1 MANKLTTRPVAA
13 CALLLVLACAPCRA
27 DEGLPPPP
35 QPDDLFPPVF
45 LPTAPEDRPASR
57 PEASPAIE
65 FNPWAEWE
73 RAQQPPRTVRNSA
86 SGEWGSLTA
95 NSEVG
100 DATAPATGEA
110 APQPRG
116 WKTDGTWHCP
126 VAGPLFVF
134 GQFGGA
140 GTEVAQ
146 QDTKAGGQT
155 GLGCKWA
162 PVEDAEFVVRGG
174 PSVSYTDPLRPDR
187 LRERSDMLLEVQA
200 RWPLLGKI
208 GLEYQGK
215 AAPALTPLDHD
226 WIDQDLGLAAPLG
239 PGTKVRVGAKRH
251 WENVADPKAPPD
263 NMQLYFGL
271 ELAR

>member
-1 MANKLTTRPVAA
+1 MTDKLTTPPFAA
-13 CALLLVLACAPCRA
+13 TLLIVLACAPCR
-27 DEGLPPPP
+27 G
-35 QPDDLFPPVF
+35 DDLFPPLW
-45 LPTAPEDRPASR
+45 LPTAPEDRPPPR
-57 PEASPAIE
+57 LGPPPEIS

-73 RAQQPPRTVRNSA
+73 RAQRPPRTVKSAA

-100 DATAPATGEA
+100 DATAPLTWQD
-110 APQPRG
+110 PQQPHG
-116 WKTDGTWHCP
+116 WKTDGSWRCP

-146 QDTKAGGQT
+146 QDTKVAGQT
-155 GLGCKWA
+155 GLGCKWSPIA
-162 PVEDAEFVVRGG
+162 DSEFTVRGG
-174 PSVSYTDPLRPDR
+174 PSVTYTDPLRPDR
-187 LRERSDMLLEVQA
+187 VQERSEVLLEVQA

-226 WIDQDLGLAAPLG
+226 WLDQDVGLAAALG
-239 PGTKVRVGAKRH
+239 PGSKVRVGARRH
-251 WENVADPKAPPD
+251 WENVADPKPSPD

-271 ELAR
+271 ELSR